1 MHPRAGRPT
10 AEKSG
15 GIHAAVGSADR
26 MIVCAS
32 GKLDGMLRPAVAALA
47 ATFLVAGCAT
57 SGTQTDCGLDGCTVT
72 FPRSGDTSVSVLGVE
87 ARLVGVQN
95 GTAQVVVAGQQVTV
109 PVGGQA
115 DAGGFTVGVERVTD
129 KEVVVRVRA

>member
-1 MHPRAGRPT
+1 MF
-10 AEKSG
+10 
-15 GIHAAVGSADR
+15 
-26 MIVCAS
+26 
-32 GKLDGMLRPAVAALA
+32 RPAFAALA
-47 ATFLVAGCAT
+47 TALLVAGCAT
-57 SGTQTDCGLDGCTVT
+57 AGTQTNCGLDGCTVT

-129 KEVVVRVRA
+129 EDVVVRVRA